1 MTLLECGII
10 FGGIPAGAIS
20 RKGGL
25 IWGIPAKYYNG
36 GLSYKITR
44 ARILKLAT
52 NECESLMLN
61 GPYLEK
67 KTQACFLITRRCNTS
82 GARRYTGHV
91 TASGP
96 TPTRTFT
103 LWSLTREATGARW
116 LSSPAGRRL
125 NCCFSR
131 NSFAI
136 LVTRQATSQSWG
148 CSSTGRALQWH

>member
-1 MTLLECGII
+1 MPELFPMPTLSRRFLVLQRRVILQDNSCTHFE
-10 FGGIPAGAIS
+10 AG
-20 RKGGL
+20 
-25 IWGIPAKYYNG
+25 
-36 GLSYKITR
+36 
-44 ARILKLAT
+44 
-52 NECESLMLN
+52 NERVRVSHDERSVA
-61 GPYLEK
+61 GEEDPSV
-67 KTQACFLITRRCNTS
+67 FFITRRCNTS